1 VDNMEAAFFVNNT
14 NLFVKKHLLIIDDVL
29 TTGATI
35 EACALQ
41 LLKIPGTQISIATI
55 GVVIS

>member
-1 VDNMEAAFFVNNT
+1 MEAAFFVNNT
-14 NLFVKKHLLIIDDVL
+14 NLFVNKHLLIIDDVL